1 MSRIQGSFENLRQS
15 RRKALIPYITAGDP
29 DPAATVPMIHAMVEA
44 GADIVELGVPFSDPM
59 ADGPVIQ
66 RSSERALRHH
76 VGLDRVLAMVREFRA
91 KDRSTP
97 LVLMGYANP
106 IEAMGQEAF
115 VQAAHEAGVD
125 GLIVVDYPPEEC
137 REFARLLRACGM
149 DLVFLLA
156 PTSTPERIAMI
167 TQLASG
173 YIYYVSLRGVTGA
186 ANLDLAEVARKIAQ
200 IRARTTMP
208 VGVGFGIRDGA
219 TARAICDIADAAII
233 GSRIIQEIEAAPESA
248 RDRVAAFLRGV
259 RLAMDAK

>member
-1 MSRIQGSFENLRQS
+1 MSRIQGTFEKLRQS
-15 RRKALIPYITAGDP
+15 RRKALIPYVTAGDP
-29 DPAATVPMIHAMVEA
+29 DPAATVPMMHAMVEA

-66 RSSERALRHH
+66 RSGERALRHR
-76 VGLDRVLAMVREFRA
+76 VGLDRVFAMVREFRV

-115 VQAAHEAGVD
+115 AQAAHEAGVD

-137 REFARLLRACGM
+137 REFARLLRQRDM

-156 PTSTPERIAMI
+156 PTSTPERIAVI
-167 TQLASG
+167 AQLASG

-186 ANLDLAEVARKIAQ
+186 SNLDLADVARKIAE
-200 IRARTTMP
+200 IRARTTLP

-219 TARAICDIADAAII
+219 TARTICDIADAAII